1 MNWPLSRLVF
11 SIRSFEWLNWF
22 FNWVESSVY
31 KWCHP
36 RVTSR
41 YYHYWQIIK
50 HEHNS
55 YYKLIPPPLSLL
67 IIQEEKYWLSIEY
80 CALDNWTRNQLF
92 WLIPKERVLC
102 CFQSSTGNHFLKIW
116 RSYIL
121 DFNYG
126 KELKIRPSPYYVF
139 EWQILDFVLPWQD
152 QVSIWLQWLP
162 WMMNGICRVSRFLIV
177 IQE

>member
-121 DFNYG
+121 HFNYG

-139 EWQILDFVLPWQD
+139 ESGKFWILYYHGKIKYRSGYNGCHGWWMGYAEWADF
-152 QVSIWLQWLP
+152 
-162 WMMNGICRVSRFLIV
+162 
-177 IQE
+177 